1 MGYNDENSDG
11 FVDRKTRSN
20 TGHDMTHDCK
30 YEEIM
35 PDDFFNK
42 ESYSCSYCGKAFTI
56 EQVDNGYHIF
66 EAPTTIDAVA
76 KQ

>member
-1 MGYNDENSDG
+1 M
-11 FVDRKTRSN
+11 K
-20 TGHDMTHDCK
+20 HDCK

-35 PDDFFNK
+35 PDNWKDK
-42 ESYSCSYCGKAFTI
+42 TSYSCSYCGKAFTI